1 MINLFNKIIIGLSI
15 SDNVVNL
22 AEVKKQGKG
31 VEIINSS
38 NIILKPGIVENG
50 RIKDKEQL
58 LLVVKQAL
66 SQAKP
71 KPISSEKIVF
81 ILPQAQT
88 YIVNFS
94 IKKEEK
100 ILEYAFSLIPLE
112 KDSTIFSY
120 ASNKTQV
127 VFVAVDKKVIEEWQ
141 KFFQELK
148 LKIDFFDIA
157 SFAKLRGLNFTSTKN
172 LICIIEID
180 NQGANIDIGNQQN
193 LIASFFIKS
202 IDSKQI
208 IQAVNQ
214 KMQDIGQPL
223 SKIILMRSVQNS
235 LVEILKTSLKAPVE
249 VNKIKFLKIIGSTKK
264 RFYEKQFKREPF
276 LKVEIN

>member
-1 MINLFNKIIIGLSI
+1 MINLFNKTSIGLSI

-22 AEVKKQGKG
+22 AEVKKQGKV
-31 VEIINSS
+31 VEVINSS
-38 NIILKPGIVENG
+38 NITLKPGIVENG
-50 RIKDKEQL
+50 RIQDKEQL
-58 LLVVKQAL
+58 LSVIKQAP

-71 KPISSEKIVF
+71 KPIRLEKIVF
-81 ILPQAQT
+81 VLPQAQT

-100 ILEYAFSLIPLE
+100 ILEKAFSLIPLE
-112 KDSTIFSY
+112 KDNTIFSY
-120 ASNKTQV
+120 ANNKEQAI
-127 VFVAVDKKVIEEWQ
+127 FVAVDKKVIEEWQ
-141 KFFQELK
+141 KFFRELK
-148 LKIDFFDIA
+148 LKINFFDIA

-180 NQGANIDIGNQQN
+180 NQGANIDICNQQN
-193 LIASFFIKS
+193 LIASFFIKN

-214 KMQDIGQPL
+214 KMQGIGRPL
-223 SKIILMRSVQNS
+223 SKIILMGGAEDS
-235 LVEILKTSLKAPVE
+235 LVEILKTNLKVPVE
-249 VNKIKFLKIIGSTKK
+249 INKIEFLKIIGSAKK
-264 RFYEKQFKREPF
+264 RFYEKQFKKEPF